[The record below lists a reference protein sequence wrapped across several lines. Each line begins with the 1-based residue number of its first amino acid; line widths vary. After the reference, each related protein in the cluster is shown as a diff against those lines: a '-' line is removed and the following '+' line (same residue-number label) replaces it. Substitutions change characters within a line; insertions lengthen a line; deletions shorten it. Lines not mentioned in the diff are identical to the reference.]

1 MICPLNKLCEV
12 QSADDSDLSF
22 EEIAVEELNRLR
34 ECNRD
39 LDEDVFR
46 TLDAKRFRCF
56 ALVANKQVVAY
67 AWTGRGVIPAEH
79 NCNGHPW
86 TGLSFQL
93 SPLDAYLF
101 SAYVKSDHRGRRLYQ
116 SIVCKVA
123 ELLLADGVQRLI
135 LTTDALN
142 SSSLRAVE
150 RMGFVCCGS
159 TRFIGWLGLRC
170 GRYKMTTA
178 FTPNNLG
185 FYVGDTR
192 RRHD

>member
-39 LDEDVFR
+39 WMRMSSDIGC
-46 TLDAKRFRCF
+46 KRFRCF

-67 AWTGRGVIPAEH
+67 AWTGRGVFPPNTIAMVI
-79 NCNGHPW
+79 PW

-159 TRFIGWLGLRC
+159 TRFIGWFGLRC
-170 GRYKMTTA
+170 G
-178 FTPNNLG
+178 
-185 FYVGDTR
+185 DTR
-192 RRHD
+192 